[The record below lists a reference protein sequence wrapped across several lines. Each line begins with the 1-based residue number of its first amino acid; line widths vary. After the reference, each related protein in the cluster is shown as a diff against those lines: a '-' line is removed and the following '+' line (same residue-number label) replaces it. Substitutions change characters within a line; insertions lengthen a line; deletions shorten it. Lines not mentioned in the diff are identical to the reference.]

1 MSNGQGVYK
10 TNVTCS
16 IGFSIQDPSSTN
28 WEKSNV
34 SISSDVGPGYPDPE
48 LMQLVLKQQMADA
61 TKACEE
67 QIEMIANKIIE
78 QVQVGR

>member
-1 MSNGQGVYK
+1 MGKQEVYK

-16 IGFSIQDPSSTN
+16 IGFSIADPNNN

-34 SISSDVGPGYPDPE
+34 SISSDIGPGYPE
-48 LMQLVLKQQMADA
+48 AEMMQSVLKCQMEDA

-67 QIEMIANKIIE
+67 QIEAIANKIIE
-78 QVQVGR
+78 KFSGGQ